1 MLEAKDE
8 QRLLL
13 LNEIIKIRERMI
25 KEKKRDEKLLKKCEE
40 IERYLNNSRLSKDEI
55 VKYKYKIIV
64 LEKEIDEYET
74 SIKKRFIWMIAIIGA
89 FTTVLN
95 HVISGGVLKLDSP
108 GWEEFFTKYFGM
120 FLFMLIGIIGAMTK
134 LLLDEYK
141 TGKDRTD
148 QMLLGFLFP
157 VVFVNL
163 FSYNEG
169 QIQGVIIVNLLIFVC
184 GFSVEF
190 ILLFLNRLID
200 IAKKTFNLEEKEDP
214 SRTLESS
221 ENNVSAENK

>member
-1 MLEAKDE
+1 
-8 QRLLL
+8 
-13 LNEIIKIRERMI
+13 
-25 KEKKRDEKLLKKCEE
+25 
-40 IERYLNNSRLSKDEI
+40 
-55 VKYKYKIIV
+55 
-64 LEKEIDEYET
+64 
-74 SIKKRFIWMIAIIGA
+74 MIAITGA
-89 FTTVLN
+89 ITSVLN
-95 HVISGGVLKLDSP
+95 HVINGGVLKLDSP
-108 GWEEFFTKYFGM
+108 GWETFFTKYFGM
-120 FLFMLIGIIGAMTK
+120 FLFMLIGVIGAISK

-141 TGKDRTD
+141 TGKDKTD
-148 QMLLGFLFP
+148 QILLGFLFP

-214 SRTLESS
+214 SRALGSLDNKAST
-221 ENNVSAENK
+221 ENK

>member
-1 MLEAKDE
+1 MSEMKDE
-8 QRLLL
+8 NTLL
-13 LNEIIKIRERMI
+13 LNEIIMVRERMI
-25 KEKKRDEKLLKKCEE
+25 KEKKRDEKLLRKCEE
-40 IERYLNNSRLSKDEI
+40 IERYLNNNGLSKDEI
-55 VKYKYKIIV
+55 VKYKYKIIS
-64 LEKEIDEYET
+64 LDKEVDQYD
-74 SIKKRFIWMIAIIGA
+74 SNKKKSLIWMIAITGA
-89 FTTVLN
+89 ITSVLT
-95 HVISGGVLKLDSP
+95 HLISGGVLKVDSP
-108 GWEEFFTKYFGM
+108 GWDVFFTKYLGM
-120 FLFMLIGIIGAMTK
+120 FLLMFIGVIGAMTK
-134 LLLDEYK
+134 LLIDEYK

-148 QMLLGFLFP
+148 QILLGFLFP

-214 SRTLESS
+214 SRPLGSS
-221 ENNVSAENK
+221 EKKDSLENK